1 MSEYKRLTKKDWHET
16 PLEEIPCRTCT
27 GERKYLYR
35 LPQSW
40 QYVEELTNEQIY
52 NTVIFN

>member
-52 NTVIFN
+52 NTVIFD

>member
-40 QYVEELTNEQIY
+40 MFVEET
-52 NTVIFN
+52 

>member
-1 MSEYKRLTKKDWHET
+1 MREYKRLTKKDWHET

-40 QYVEELTNEQIY
+40 CYVEELKEKQEYELSFFI
-52 NTVIFN
+52 